1 LCALHRNREFEEK
14 KMTRN
19 KDTAIGR
26 AAAEFRKGSAPRRL
40 GSAACRP
47 LAPVA
52 LGLISAHLC
61 GVATAQEAGQVTLP
75 PITVGTSPQADQ
87 SYLAKR
93 TSTATKTNT
102 PIINIPQSIDVVTQE
117 QIQDRAA
124 EGLAEAL
131 RYVPGVTF
139 AQGESNRDTTV
150 IRGQASTAD
159 FFIDGVRDD
168 AQYFRDL
175 YNIQRV
181 EVLKGPNAMIFG
193 RGGGGGIINRV
204 TKEAYFS
211 PLTQIYG
218 QLGSFGNRRVTVD
231 TNQPFTDSFAGRL
244 LGLYENSNSYRNFV
258 NLERYGVNPTL
269 TFLPD
274 DRTKIR
280 VGYEFFSDNRT
291 ADRGIP
297 SLLGKPFFG
306 AGSGRFFGNPFAS
319 TSNVDVNA
327 GQVLYERDTELGI
340 KVRNFTRAANY
351 DKFYQNVFANGR
363 VDPITGLVRIDA
375 YNNTTNRTNLFNQLD
390 LTGSLSTG
398 PFVHRLLVGTEFG
411 YQDTFNLRRTGF
423 FNNDSRQGSVLV
435 SSLNSLTFA
444 PVTYVTRAQDA
455 DSSTVARVWAVYAQD
470 QLELSPNVQ
479 LVGGVRYDNFNVG
492 FRNLNP
498 LGTQFGQALS
508 QVNNLVSPRAG
519 MIVKPQ
525 ENLSFYGSYSV
536 SYLPATG
543 DQFVALAVNQLAL
556 QPEQFTNYEGGVKWE
571 PTQDLLVTLAF
582 YQLDRTNTTLPN
594 PFNAAQL
601 VQTGAQRSRGAEIG
615 IAGNLTEAWQIFGGY
630 AYQDVRIVS
639 DTTAAKAGT
648 IVPLTPNHVFSL
660 WNKYQIDPA
669 WAVGLGTIYQSY
681 SFAGLPELQGNL
693 PAYTV
698 TLPGYFRLDGAVYY
712 KLNDSL
718 RAQVNIENLTNT
730 KYYPTAHNNNNIT
743 PGSPIAVRVGV
754 TATF

>member
-1 LCALHRNREFEEK
+1 VPVSRS
-14 KMTRN
+14 
-19 KDTAIGR
+19 DTFRTGTAKPPIPVSLGLAAI
-26 AAAEFRKGSAPRRL
+26 FL
-40 GSAACRP
+40 GS
-47 LAPVA
+47 
-52 LGLISAHLC
+52 
-61 GVATAQEAGQVTLP
+61 TAMAQDTGQVTLP
-75 PITVGTSPQADQ
+75 EITVGVSPEAAK

-102 PIINIPQSIDVVTQE
+102 PIIDIPQSIDVVTQE

-139 AQGESNRDTTV
+139 AQGESNRDATV

-159 FFIDGVRDD
+159 FFIDGARDD

-193 RGGGGGIINRV
+193 RGGGGGVINRV

-231 TNQPFTDSFAGRL
+231 SNRPFSDDAAGRF
-244 LGLYENSNSYRNFV
+244 LGLYENSGSYRDGV
-258 NLERYGVNPTL
+258 KLERYGINPTM
-269 TFLPD
+269 TFRPD
-274 DRTKIR
+274 DKTKIR
-280 VGYEFFSDNRT
+280 VGYEFFHDRRT

-297 SLLGKPFFG
+297 SFLGKPFFD
-306 AGSGRFFGNPFAS
+306 AGRGRFFGNPYD
-319 TSNVDVNA
+319 SNARIDVEA
-327 GQVLYERDTELGI
+327 GQVLYERDTEFGI

-351 DKFYQNVFANGR
+351 DKFYQNVFANST
-363 VDPITGLVRIDA
+363 VSPTTGLVTLNA
-375 YNNTTNRTNLFNQLD
+375 YNNNTNRTNLFNQLD
-390 LTGSLSTG
+390 LTGTLNTG
-398 PFVHRLLVGTEFG
+398 PFVHTLLLGSEFG

-423 FNNDSRQGSVLV
+423 FNNTSTALGVPSAFPI
-435 SSLNSLTFA
+435 TFV
-444 PVTYVTRAQDA
+444 PIGYWTRPQDA
-455 DSSTVARVWAVYAQD
+455 NSNTVARVWAVYAQD

-479 LVGGVRYDNFNVG
+479 IVAGLRYDNFNVG
-492 FRNLNP
+492 FVNRND
-498 LGTQFGQALS
+498 GSQLS

-519 MIVKPQ
+519 MIVKPL
-525 ENLSFYGSYSV
+525 ENLSFYGTYSV

-543 DQFVALAVNQLAL
+543 DQFVSLAVNQQAL

-571 PTQDLLVTLAF
+571 PTQNLLVTLAF

-594 PFNAAQL
+594 PLNSAQL
-601 VQTGAQRSRGAEIG
+601 LQTGAQRSRGAEIS

-630 AYQDVRIVS
+630 AHQDVRITS
-639 DTTAAKAGT
+639 DTSAAVAGT

-660 WNKYQIDPA
+660 WNKYQIDPS
-669 WAVGLGTIYQSY
+669 WGVGLGTIYQSY
-681 SFAGLPELQGNL
+681 SYAGLPALGVGGPGFN
-693 PAYTV
+693 TV
-698 TLPGYFRLDGAVYY
+698 TLPGFFRLDGAVYY
-712 KLNDSL
+712 TLNDNL
-718 RAQVNIENLTNT
+718 RAQVNIENITNT

-743 PGSPIAVRVGV
+743 PASPVAVRVGV

>member
-1 LCALHRNREFEEK
+1 MSPKRTRTGAEARKNRRRSGAAPIGITKNPGRGKQAALCLVSVLAC
-14 KMTRN
+14 
-19 KDTAIGR
+19 
-26 AAAEFRKGSAPRRL
+26 
-40 GSAACRP
+40 GSAA
-47 LAPVA
+47 
-52 LGLISAHLC
+52 
-61 GVATAQEAGQVTLP
+61 AQEAGQVTLP
-75 PITVGTSPQADQ
+75 QVTVDTTQNGAQ

-93 TSTATKTNT
+93 TLTATKTNT
-102 PIINIPQSIDVVTQE
+102 PIIDIPQSIDVVTQE

-131 RYVPGVTF
+131 RYVPGVIF
-139 AQGESNRDTTV
+139 AQGESNRDATV

-193 RGGGGGIINRV
+193 RGGGGGVINRV
-204 TKEAYFS
+204 TKEAHFS

-231 TNQPFTDSFAGRL
+231 TNQPLSDDVAGRF
-244 LGLYENSNSYRNFV
+244 LGLFENSGSYRDGV
-258 NLERYGVNPTL
+258 KLERYGVNPTL
-269 TFLPD
+269 TFRPD
-274 DRTKIR
+274 DKTKIR
-280 VGYEFFSDNRT
+280 VGYEFFHDSRT

-297 SLLGKPFFG
+297 SLLGNPFFA
-306 AGSGRFFGNPFAS
+306 AGRGRFFGNPYD
-319 TSNVDVNA
+319 SNARVDVQA

-340 KVRNFTRAANY
+340 KIRNFTRAANY

-363 VDPITGLVRIDA
+363 VSPETGLVRIDA

-390 LTGSLSTG
+390 LTGSVNTG
-398 PFVHRLLVGTEFG
+398 PFVHRLLLGSEFG

-423 FNNDSRQGSVLV
+423 FSAAATSTLV
-435 SSLNSLTFA
+435 QSAFPITFM
-444 PVTYVTRAQDA
+444 PISYVTRAQDA
-455 DSSTVARVWAVYAQD
+455 HSNTVARVWSVYAQD

-479 LVGGVRYDNFNVG
+479 IVAGVRYDNFNVG
-492 FRNLNP
+492 FRNLNT
-498 LGTQFGQALS
+498 LNANYNQALR

-519 MIVKPQ
+519 MIVKPL
-525 ENLSFYGSYSV
+525 ENLSFYGNYSV

-543 DQFVALAVNQLAL
+543 DQFTSLAVNQLAL

-571 PTQDLLVTLAF
+571 PTPDLLVTLAF

-594 PFNAAQL
+594 PANTAQL
-601 VQTGAQRSRGAEIG
+601 LQTGAQRSRGAELS
-615 IAGNLTEAWQIFGGY
+615 IAGNLTEAWQVFGGY
-630 AYQDVRIVS
+630 AYQDVRITS
-639 DTTAAKAGT
+639 DTAAARAGT

-660 WNKYQIDPA
+660 WNKYQIDPV
-669 WAVGLGTIYQSY
+669 WGVGLGAIYQSY
-681 SFAGLPELQGNL
+681 SFAGLPEAQGNL

-698 TLPGYFRLDGAVYY
+698 TLPGFFRLDGAVYWRW
-712 KLNDSL
+712 NDNL

-743 PGSPIAVRVGV
+743 PGSPIAVRAGV